1 MGIQLG
7 PKEIACLI
15 TIATRTRD
23 KYLVKNKY
31 TFIEDDIDMINE
43 NVLVSDENIEE
54 DYERKYDNEIESNNM
69 EKLFGNSLLSKSA
82 GLLSNREKS
91 ALFSF
96 SVERKTDKV
105 IGSEIN
111 ATEEAT
117 RKIRKRATEKVKS
130 NYFKFKEENQE

>member
-7 PKEIACLI
+7 PKEKACLI
-15 TIATRTRD
+15 TIAIRTRMR
-23 KYLVKNKY
+23 YLKKNKY
-31 TFIEDDIDMINE
+31 SYYEDDIDMISE
-43 NVLVSDENIEE
+43 NLLISDENIEE
-54 DYERKYDNEIESNNM
+54 DYERKCDMNLKSNNI
-69 EKLFGNSLLSKSA
+69 EKIFENPLISKSA

-96 SVERKTDKV
+96 SVERKTDRM

-117 RKIRKRATEKVKS
+117 RKIRKRAAEKVKS
-130 NYFKFKEENQE
+130 NYFKYKGENQ

>member
-1 MGIQLG
+1 MGIQLS
-7 PKEIACLI
+7 PKEKACLI
-15 TIATRTRD
+15 TIAIRTRD

-31 TFIEDDIDMINE
+31 TFFEDDIDMINE

-54 DYERKYDNEIESNNM
+54 DYERKYDNGIDSNNI

-96 SVERKTDKV
+96 YVDLKHDEQIGHEIDCTRSAVQKIRERALKK
-105 IGSEIN
+105 
-111 ATEEAT
+111 T
-117 RKIRKRATEKVKS
+117 RKRF
-130 NYFKFKEENQE
+130 FKFKGENEL